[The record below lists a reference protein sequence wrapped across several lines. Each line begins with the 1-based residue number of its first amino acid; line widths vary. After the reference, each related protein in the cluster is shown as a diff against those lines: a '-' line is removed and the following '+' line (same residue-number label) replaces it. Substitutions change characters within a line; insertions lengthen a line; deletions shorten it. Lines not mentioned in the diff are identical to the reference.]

1 MNYLLKEKVAT
12 KMPSNI
18 VKIIR
23 NKNFDNNLVYLI
35 VEDEEGNRKLAT
47 IEFYSQT
54 YREYDIP
61 DTKNDTTYIILE

>member
-1 MNYLLKEKVAT
+1 MNYLLKDKVAT
-12 KMPSNI
+12 KMPSKI

-47 IEFYSQT
+47 IEFYSYT